1 MYIRERNEGFDSL
14 LGSSSLA
21 PGEEYRMSIIEIRE
35 LIALEGERRRQ
46 LGELAR
52 RQVDHD
58 WSLSSDLPKSSE
70 DEPKAR
76 EEA

>member
-1 MYIRERNEGFDSL
+1 
-14 LGSSSLA
+14 
-21 PGEEYRMSIIEIRE
+21 MSIIEIRE
-35 LIALEGERRRQ
+35 LLIDEGERRRR
-46 LGELAR
+46 LGLLAR

-58 WSLSSDLPKSSE
+58 WNLSFDAPKSSE

>member
-1 MYIRERNEGFDSL
+1 
-14 LGSSSLA
+14 
-21 PGEEYRMSIIEIRE
+21 MSIIEIQE
-35 LIALEGERRRQ
+35 LLTQEGERRRQ
-46 LGELAR
+46 LGLLAR

-58 WSLSSDLPKSSE
+58 WNLSSDPPKSSE